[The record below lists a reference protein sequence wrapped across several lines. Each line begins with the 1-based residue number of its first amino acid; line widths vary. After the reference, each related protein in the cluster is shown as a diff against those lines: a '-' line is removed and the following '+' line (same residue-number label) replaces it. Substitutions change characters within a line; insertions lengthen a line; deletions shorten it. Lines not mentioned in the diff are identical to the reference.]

1 MSGSDIV
8 TGTLELLILKT
19 LDGGALHGYAIGKA
33 IKGRSSDI
41 LRIGENI
48 LYPALHRLEARKD
61 LNCAWGVTST
71 GREAKIYRIT
81 PKGRRRLAKESE
93 RWMARS
99 QAAFLILSG
108 NDAG

>member
-1 MSGSDIV
+1 MEAEPELQMGS
-8 TGTLELLILKT
+8 
-19 LDGGALHGYAIGKA
+19 LHGYAIGKA

-48 LYPALHRLEARKD
+48 LYPALHRLEARGD
-61 LNCAWGVTST
+61 VRGAWGVTDT

-81 PKGRRRLAKESE
+81 AKGRKGLAKESE

-99 QAAFLILSG
+99 QAALRILSG
-108 NDAG
+108 

>member
-8 TGTLELLILKT
+8 TGTLELLVLKT
-19 LDGGALHGYAIGKA
+19 LAGGPLHGYAIGKA

-61 LNCAWGVTST
+61 ISGAWGVTST

-81 PKGRRRLAKESE
+81 PKGRRRLEKESE

-99 QAAFLILSG
+99 QAALLILSE

>member
-8 TGTLELLILKT
+8 TGTLELLVLKT
-19 LDGGALHGYAIGKA
+19 LEGVPLHGYAVGKA

-61 LNCAWGVTST
+61 IRGAWGVTST
-71 GREAKIYRIT
+71 GREAKIYHIT
-81 PKGRRRLAKESE
+81 PKGRRKLERESE
-93 RWMARS
+93 RWMTRT
-99 QAAFLILSG
+99 QAALLILSG
-108 NDAG
+108 NDER